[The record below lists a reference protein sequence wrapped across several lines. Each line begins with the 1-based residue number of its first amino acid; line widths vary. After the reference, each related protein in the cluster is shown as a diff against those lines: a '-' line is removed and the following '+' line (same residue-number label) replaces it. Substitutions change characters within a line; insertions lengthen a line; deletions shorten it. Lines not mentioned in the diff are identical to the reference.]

1 MNKKIIIIGLVL
13 LLAIAG
19 LYGYNRFF
27 GPDVEKGS
35 KEITVEIVIEKEG
48 IDAIKETFTFKTDT
62 ETVYAL
68 LVEKSDKLSPKFLDS
83 DYGKMLIGIMGYE
96 VDANSEYLR
105 FDIGTEMSMTGVSD
119 TPVKNGETYRFVL
132 ESF

>member
-62 ETVYAL
+62 ETVYDL
-68 LVEKSDKLSPKFLDS
+68 LVEKSDKLSPKF
-83 DYGKMLIGIMGYE
+83 
-96 VDANSEYLR
+96 
-105 FDIGTEMSMTGVSD
+105 
-119 TPVKNGETYRFVL
+119 
-132 ESF
+132 

>member
-1 MNKKIIIIGLVL
+1 MNKKIIVIGLVL
-13 LLAIAG
+13 LVAIAG

-48 IDAIKETFTFKTDT
+48 IETINKTFTFKTDT
-62 ETVYAL
+62 ETVYDL
-68 LVEKSDKLSPKFLDS
+68 LVEKSDKLDPKFLDS
-83 DYGKMLIGIMGYE
+83 DFGKMLTGLMGYE
-96 VDANSEYLR
+96 VDGNSEYLR
-105 FDIGTEMSMTGVSD
+105 FDIGEAMSMTGVSD
-119 TPVKNGETYRFVL
+119 TPVKDGETYRFVL